1 MRISSRETI
10 PLVGKSK
17 VNVYT
22 LVKEYNSIFKFS
34 IVLDIFVSLSLKK

>member
-1 MRISSRETI
+1 MRFSSRETI